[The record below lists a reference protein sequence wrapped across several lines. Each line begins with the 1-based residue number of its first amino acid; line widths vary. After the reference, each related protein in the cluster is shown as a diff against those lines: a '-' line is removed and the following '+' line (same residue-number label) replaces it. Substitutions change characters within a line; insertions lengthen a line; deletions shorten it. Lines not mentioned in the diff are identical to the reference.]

1 MSEWTGNGAVLQELI
16 DGFPETVDEENEASL
31 LAEYKENIRQSV
43 MRLETRE
50 ALEALDELSRRIP
63 DQDSVLRAEIML
75 DRGQILIAAE
85 QANAALFILKQACQM
100 SAGCKHPEGM
110 ARGSLLVAE
119 ALMQKEDREGAR
131 KSFDL
136 AGRVLE
142 RSVKKDHPLYDEAR
156 RVGALLGPQEEP
168 EEEIEEEPAEDEEP
182 LSAEEIYA
190 RARRAERRELIET
203 AKNDGFGPQEEKR
216 LIREIGRLAS
226 DGNSGEVMSL
236 LDAVDDALP
245 EESPYRS
252 RILMFKARALED
264 ADDVEGAIGRYEE
277 ALELMRAG
285 DPLQDPNYEQ
295 VVEEL
300 SDLYRELKDY
310 AADASLRSID
320 FDLKS
325 ETLGEDDEE
334 ALKAA
339 DVYMDA
345 LLDARDMDLLKQ
357 MVLWRAGQGGNDRI
371 LRNATET
378 VVYDAW
384 QKNEDSQICE
394 VCETVYRNPDQDHKL
409 KNKGVIGIW
418 FAAAV
423 HENRI
428 DRANELYDTFHEELS
443 GSSDQYFL
451 WTLRELAKKC
461 GENGDSENAVR
472 YYSDAVKW
480 CSARN
485 LLKLEQMTAAE
496 FAEYM
501 DVHDREQEARKIREE
516 HLGATEADELF
527 GEPEEETEGEP
538 DTGNS
543 GETEEE
549 PAQEEEPV
557 EDTLIP
563 ELDGEPVEDTLIP
576 ELDGEPE
583 EEERLPEETEET
595 APQEQEEAPEPE
607 EAEEPEEELPQ
618 EGPEDSG
625 LDESLNGMFGELSG
639 GAEEEIP
646 VTDEQQIEAL
656 QRLAGVYEGI
666 GDYQRATMIISDEV
680 RLRIQVYGAGD
691 PNTIATLSNLA
702 EDFYL
707 AGNIPRAVMIQNRV
721 VAGFMQT
728 LGERD
733 MMTCEARDRLADMME
748 ESGQLA
754 DAYRLRE
761 TLYLTMATNPAV
773 NEKKLQRMKDK
784 LIRVQKRLL

>member
-1 MSEWTGNGAVLQELI
+1 MSEKTGNEALQELI
-16 DGFPETVDEENEASL
+16 DGFPETVDGENEASL
-31 LAEYKENIRQSV
+31 LAEYKENIRESL
-43 MRLETRE
+43 MRLEPRE

-75 DRGQILIAAE
+75 DRSQILIGEE

-100 SAGCKHPEGM
+100 SARCKHPEGM

-119 ALMQKEDREGAR
+119 ALLQKEDREGAR

-136 AGRVLE
+136 AGKVME
-142 RSVKKDHPLYDEAR
+142 RSVKKDHPLYEEAR
-156 RVGALLGPQEEP
+156 RIGALLGPQEEP
-168 EEEIEEEPAEDEEP
+168 EEENGEEPAEDEEP

-203 AKNDGFGPQEEKR
+203 ARNDSFGPQEEKR
-216 LIREIGRLAS
+216 LVREIGRLAS
-226 DGNSGEVMSL
+226 DGNDGDVMSL

-264 ADDVEGAIGRYEE
+264 SDDVEGAIERYEE

-285 DPLQDPNYEQ
+285 EALQDPNYEK

-300 SDLYRELKDY
+300 SELYRELKDY

-325 ETLGEDDEE
+325 EALGEDDDE

-357 MVLWRAGQGGNDRI
+357 MVLWRAGQAGNDRI

-384 QKNEDSQICE
+384 QKNEDDQICD
-394 VCETVYRNPDQDHKL
+394 VCETVYRNPDQDHRL

-423 HENRI
+423 HEDRI
-428 DRANELYDTFHEELS
+428 DRANELYDTYREELS
-443 GSSDQYFL
+443 GSNDQYFL

-480 CSARN
+480 CSARS

-501 DVHDREQEARKIREE
+501 EGHDREQEARKIREE
-516 HLGATEADELF
+516 HLDAAEAEELF
-527 GEPEEETEGEP
+527 GEPDGETEGEP
-538 DTGNS
+538 DAGNS

-549 PAQEEEPV
+549 TTQEE
-557 EDTLIP
+557 
-563 ELDGEPVEDTLIP
+563 EPVEDTLIP

-583 EEERLPEETEET
+583 EEETLPEEKEET
-595 APQEQEEAPEPE
+595 AQEEQEEIPESE
-607 EAEEPEEELPQ
+607 EAQTPEEELPQ
-618 EGPEDSG
+618 EQPENSG
-625 LDESLNGMFGELSG
+625 LDESLDGMFTELPG
-639 GAEEEIP
+639 GVAEEEIP

-707 AGNIPRAVMIQNRV
+707 AGNVPRAVMIQNRV

>member
-1 MSEWTGNGAVLQELI
+1 MSEKTGNEALQELI
-16 DGFPETVDEENEASL
+16 DGFPETVDGENEASL
-31 LAEYKENIRQSV
+31 LAEYKENIRESL
-43 MRLETRE
+43 MRLEPRE

-75 DRGQILIAAE
+75 DRSQILIGEE

-100 SAGCKHPEGM
+100 SARCKHPEGM

-119 ALMQKEDREGAR
+119 ALLQKEDREGAR

-136 AGRVLE
+136 AGKVME
-142 RSVKKDHPLYDEAR
+142 RSVKKDHPLYEEAR
-156 RVGALLGPQEEP
+156 RIGALLGPQEEP
-168 EEEIEEEPAEDEEP
+168 EEENGEEPAEDEEP

-203 AKNDGFGPQEEKR
+203 ARNDSFGPQEEKR
-216 LIREIGRLAS
+216 LVREIGRLAS
-226 DGNSGEVMSL
+226 DGNDGDVMSL

-264 ADDVEGAIGRYEE
+264 SDDVEGAIERYEE

-285 DPLQDPNYEQ
+285 EALQDPNYEK

-300 SDLYRELKDY
+300 SELYRELKDY

-325 ETLGEDDEE
+325 EALGEDDDE

-357 MVLWRAGQGGNDRI
+357 MVLWRAGQAGNDRI

-384 QKNEDSQICE
+384 QKNEDDQICD
-394 VCETVYRNPDQDHKL
+394 VCETVYRNPDQDHRL

-423 HENRI
+423 HEDRI
-428 DRANELYDTFHEELS
+428 DRANELYDTYREELS
-443 GSSDQYFL
+443 GSNDQYFL

-480 CSARN
+480 CSARS

-501 DVHDREQEARKIREE
+501 EGHDREQEARKIREE
-516 HLGATEADELF
+516 HLDAAEAEELF
-527 GEPEEETEGEP
+527 GEPDGETEGEP
-538 DTGNS
+538 DAGNS
-543 GETEEE
+543 GETEDETT
-549 PAQEEEPV
+549 QEE
-557 EDTLIP
+557 
-563 ELDGEPVEDTLIP
+563 EPVEDTLIP

-583 EEERLPEETEET
+583 EEETLPEEKEET
-595 APQEQEEAPEPE
+595 AQEEQEEIPESE
-607 EAEEPEEELPQ
+607 EAQTPEEELPQ
-618 EGPEDSG
+618 EQPENSG
-625 LDESLNGMFGELSG
+625 LDESLDGMFTELPG
-639 GAEEEIP
+639 GVAEEEIP

-707 AGNIPRAVMIQNRV
+707 AGNVPRAVMIQNRV

>member
-1 MSEWTGNGAVLQELI
+1 MSEKTGNEALQELI
-16 DGFPETVDEENEASL
+16 DGFPETVDGENEASL
-31 LAEYKENIRQSV
+31 LAEYKENIRESL
-43 MRLETRE
+43 MRLEPRE

-75 DRGQILIAAE
+75 DRSQILIGEE

-100 SAGCKHPEGM
+100 SARCKHPEGM

-119 ALMQKEDREGAR
+119 ALLQKEDREGAK

-136 AGRVLE
+136 AGKVME
-142 RSVKKDHPLYDEAR
+142 RSVKKDHPLYEEAR
-156 RVGALLGPQEEP
+156 RIGALLGPQEEP
-168 EEEIEEEPAEDEEP
+168 EEENGEEPAEDEEP

-203 AKNDGFGPQEEKR
+203 ARNDSFGPQEEKR
-216 LIREIGRLAS
+216 LVREIGRLAS
-226 DGNSGEVMSL
+226 DGNDGDVMSL

-264 ADDVEGAIGRYEE
+264 SDDVEGAIERYEE

-285 DPLQDPNYEQ
+285 EALQDPNYEK

-300 SDLYRELKDY
+300 SELYRELKDY

-325 ETLGEDDEE
+325 EALGEDDDE

-357 MVLWRAGQGGNDRI
+357 MVLWRAGQAGNDRI

-384 QKNEDSQICE
+384 QKNEDDQICD
-394 VCETVYRNPDQDHKL
+394 VCETVYRNPDQDHRL

-423 HENRI
+423 HEDRI
-428 DRANELYDTFHEELS
+428 DRANELYDTYREELS
-443 GSSDQYFL
+443 GSNDQYFL

-480 CSARN
+480 CSARS

-501 DVHDREQEARKIREE
+501 EGHDREQEARKIREE
-516 HLGATEADELF
+516 HLDAAEAEELF
-527 GEPEEETEGEP
+527 GEPDGETEGEP
-538 DTGNS
+538 DAGNS

-549 PAQEEEPV
+549 TTQEE
-557 EDTLIP
+557 
-563 ELDGEPVEDTLIP
+563 EPVEDTLIP

-583 EEERLPEETEET
+583 EEETLPEEKEET
-595 APQEQEEAPEPE
+595 AQEEQEEIPESE
-607 EAEEPEEELPQ
+607 EAQTPEEELPQ
-618 EGPEDSG
+618 EQPENSG
-625 LDESLNGMFGELSG
+625 LDESLDGMFTELPG
-639 GAEEEIP
+639 GVAEEEIP

-707 AGNIPRAVMIQNRV
+707 AGNVPRAVMIQNRV

>member
-1 MSEWTGNGAVLQELI
+1 MSEKTGNEALQELI
-16 DGFPETVDEENEASL
+16 DGFPETVDGENEASL
-31 LAEYKENIRQSV
+31 LAEYKENIRESL
-43 MRLETRE
+43 MRLEPRE

-75 DRGQILIAAE
+75 DRSQILIGEE
-85 QANAALFILKQACQM
+85 QANAALFILKQACQV
-100 SAGCKHPEGM
+100 SARCKHPEGM

-119 ALMQKEDREGAR
+119 ALLQKEDREGAK

-136 AGRVLE
+136 AGKVME
-142 RSVKKDHPLYDEAR
+142 RSVKKDHPLYEEAR
-156 RVGALLGPQEEP
+156 RIGALLGPQEEP
-168 EEEIEEEPAEDEEP
+168 EEENGEEPAEDEEP

-203 AKNDGFGPQEEKR
+203 ARNDSFGPQEEKR
-216 LIREIGRLAS
+216 LVREIGRLAS
-226 DGNSGEVMSL
+226 DGNDGDVMSL

-264 ADDVEGAIGRYEE
+264 SDDVEGAIERYEE

-285 DPLQDPNYEQ
+285 EALQDPNYEK

-300 SDLYRELKDY
+300 SELYRELKDY

-325 ETLGEDDEE
+325 EALGEDDDE

-357 MVLWRAGQGGNDRI
+357 MVLWRAGQAGNDRI

-384 QKNEDSQICE
+384 QKNEDDQICD
-394 VCETVYRNPDQDHKL
+394 VCETVYRNPDQDHRL

-423 HENRI
+423 HEDRI
-428 DRANELYDTFHEELS
+428 DRANELYDTYREELS
-443 GSSDQYFL
+443 GSNDQYFL

-480 CSARN
+480 CSARS

-501 DVHDREQEARKIREE
+501 EGHDREQEARKIREE
-516 HLGATEADELF
+516 HLDAAEAEELF
-527 GEPEEETEGEP
+527 GEPDGETEGEP
-538 DTGNS
+538 DAGNS

-549 PAQEEEPV
+549 TTQEE
-557 EDTLIP
+557 
-563 ELDGEPVEDTLIP
+563 EPVEDTLIP

-583 EEERLPEETEET
+583 EEETLPEEKEET
-595 APQEQEEAPEPE
+595 AQEEQEEIPESE
-607 EAEEPEEELPQ
+607 EAQTPEEELPQ
-618 EGPEDSG
+618 EQPENSG
-625 LDESLNGMFGELSG
+625 LDESLDGMFTELPG
-639 GAEEEIP
+639 GVAEEEIP

-707 AGNIPRAVMIQNRV
+707 AGNVPRAVMIQNRV

>member
-1 MSEWTGNGAVLQELI
+1 MSEKTGNEALQELI
-16 DGFPETVDEENEASL
+16 DGFPETVDGENEASL
-31 LAEYKENIRQSV
+31 LAEYKENIRESL
-43 MRLETRE
+43 MRLEPRE

-75 DRGQILIAAE
+75 DRSQILIGEE

-100 SAGCKHPEGM
+100 SARCKHPEGM

-119 ALMQKEDREGAR
+119 ALLQKEDREGAK

-136 AGRVLE
+136 AGKVME
-142 RSVKKDHPLYDEAR
+142 RSVKKDHPLYEEAR
-156 RVGALLGPQEEP
+156 RIGALLGPQEEP
-168 EEEIEEEPAEDEEP
+168 EEENGEEPAEDEEP

-203 AKNDGFGPQEEKR
+203 ARNDSFGPQEEKR
-216 LIREIGRLAS
+216 LVREIGRLAS
-226 DGNSGEVMSL
+226 DGNDGDVMSL

-264 ADDVEGAIGRYEE
+264 SDDVEGAIERYEE

-285 DPLQDPNYEQ
+285 EALQDPNYEK

-300 SDLYRELKDY
+300 SELYRELKDY

-325 ETLGEDDEE
+325 EALGEDDDE

-339 DVYMDA
+339 NVYMDA

-357 MVLWRAGQGGNDRI
+357 MVLWRAGQAGNDRI

-384 QKNEDSQICE
+384 QKNEDDQICD
-394 VCETVYRNPDQDHKL
+394 VCETVYRNPDQDHRL

-423 HENRI
+423 HEDRI
-428 DRANELYDTFHEELS
+428 DRANELYDTYREELS
-443 GSSDQYFL
+443 GSNDQYFL

-480 CSARN
+480 CSARS

-501 DVHDREQEARKIREE
+501 EGHDREQEARKIREE
-516 HLGATEADELF
+516 HLDAAEAEELF
-527 GEPEEETEGEP
+527 GEPDGETEGEP
-538 DTGNS
+538 DAGNS

-549 PAQEEEPV
+549 TTQEE
-557 EDTLIP
+557 
-563 ELDGEPVEDTLIP
+563 EPVEDTLIP

-583 EEERLPEETEET
+583 EEETLPEEKEET
-595 APQEQEEAPEPE
+595 AQEEQEEIPESE
-607 EAEEPEEELPQ
+607 EAQTPEEELPQ
-618 EGPEDSG
+618 EQPENSG
-625 LDESLNGMFGELSG
+625 LDESLDGMFTELPG
-639 GAEEEIP
+639 GVAEEEIP

-707 AGNIPRAVMIQNRV
+707 AGNVPRAVMIQNRV